1 MMRGQAERDPTRV
14 SVGCS
19 LKDGEQWNSRIS
31 DVEADI
37 IEEAE
42 QN

>member
-1 MMRGQAERDPTRV
+1 MMRGQAERDQTRV
-14 SVGCS
+14 SAGYS
-19 LKDGEQWNSRIS
+19 LKDGEQRNSHIS

-37 IEEAE
+37 IEEVE